1 MDRRAYAEALREHA
15 RLTWDLAEKA
25 EEEGNILLGR
35 ELLQLARDTEM
46 RAMSTWPVKLHQAVD
61 ETEAEPTKAEP
72 LPALRLIKRPDMVS
86 GASS

>member
-1 MDRRAYAEALREHA
+1 MDRREYAEALREHA

-46 RAMSTWPVKLHQAVD
+46 RAMSTWPVKLHQAD
-61 ETEAEPTKAEP
+61 EEAEPSKAEP

-86 GASS
+86 GANS